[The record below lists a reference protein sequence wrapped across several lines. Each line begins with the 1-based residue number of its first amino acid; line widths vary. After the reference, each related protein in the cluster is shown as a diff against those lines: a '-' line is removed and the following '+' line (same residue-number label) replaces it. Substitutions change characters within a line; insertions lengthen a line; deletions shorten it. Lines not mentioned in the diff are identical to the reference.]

1 MGNKNTV
8 NEKTLSQEYLNTHS
22 THWMYCPRCYLIPA
36 IKPFLMKGELYIS
49 LYCKCLYEEKE
60 FMVFDDYVKL
70 IMKNKATGYFCKKHK
85 SVEGFLFCISCE
97 KWLCDSCFLWHK
109 EKYPKHLYNKIPIR
123 LKEYCHRHEKELAV
137 GYCKLCAK
145 NVCQN
150 CKIAKIKL
158 RHDLFNFDDEDN
170 IANCS
175 KKWNS
180 FLEKKNTHSL
190 NNEKSREEVINLI
203 NNSKDISDE
212 EKKNIINKINDA
224 FFKNKQIND
233 KICEYI
239 LFLQSNFDYSFHIG
253 KIVNRNIFNNIY
265 NIKPEKT
272 TFSIKPQLT
281 PLKNAEKLIK
291 FYEKVHIIQLSP
303 LINIKNL
310 LSEKQNV
317 TKQISKI
324 CLLDKNNAATLTS
337 KGIIIV
343 WNYLNYDE
351 LYRIKKITVNEKAYF
366 EKIDNNNNLNFANTM
381 NDLHNY
387 FIDDDDDDDEF
398 NNNFI
403 QERIIRQQT
412 HIYNLIQNHNNINT
426 NQEENKRINLIK
438 VYKNNS
444 SKLNYSNDMC
454 NQNEINTDKYNDD
467 EEEDLEINY
476 KFRSMA
482 YIKQKNLLCLIIDN
496 CKDIYLFDIIK
507 KEALKEKLSKHKK
520 EVLDL
525 LALKDDN
532 LASYGGDFALR
543 IWNMKRLQNTTTI
556 NVEIK
561 KHYFYFTQLLY
572 GNLIFSTN
580 QSTVKILKLPEF
592 EFEKDITIVPEPV
605 NYFELP
611 DKRLIVSLDDGYV
624 RILKPPDYKVVNI
637 LYNRKRTKI
646 SSFLLLDTQRLLVG
660 LNDYALEI
668 IYFNDKNHKNSS
680 PISSH
685 FSPIASL
692 IKTNDDKDNRVI
704 SISCDNVVKIFLVGD

>member
-1 MGNKNTV
+1 M
-8 NEKTLSQEYLNTHS
+8 
-22 THWMYCPRCYLIPA
+22 
-36 IKPFLMKGELYIS
+36 
-49 LYCKCLYEEKE
+49 
-60 FMVFDDYVKL
+60 
-70 IMKNKATGYFCKKHK
+70 
-85 SVEGFLFCISCE
+85 
-97 KWLCDSCFLWHK
+97 
-109 EKYPKHLYNKIPIR
+109 
-123 LKEYCHRHEKELAV
+123 
-137 GYCKLCAK
+137 
-145 NVCQN
+145 
-150 CKIAKIKL
+150 
-158 RHDLFNFDDEDN
+158 
-170 IANCS
+170 
-175 KKWNS
+175 
-180 FLEKKNTHSL
+180 
-190 NNEKSREEVINLI
+190 
-203 NNSKDISDE
+203 
-212 EKKNIINKINDA
+212 
-224 FFKNKQIND
+224 
-233 KICEYI
+233 
-239 LFLQSNFDYSFHIG
+239 
-253 KIVNRNIFNNIY
+253 
-265 NIKPEKT
+265 
-272 TFSIKPQLT
+272 
-281 PLKNAEKLIK
+281 
-291 FYEKVHIIQLSP
+291 
-303 LINIKNL
+303 
-310 LSEKQNV
+310 
-317 TKQISKI
+317 
-324 CLLDKNNAATLTS
+324 
-337 KGIIIV
+337 
-343 WNYLNYDE
+343 
-351 LYRIKKITVNEKAYF
+351 
-366 EKIDNNNNLNFANTM
+366 
-381 NDLHNY
+381 
-387 FIDDDDDDDEF
+387 
-398 NNNFI
+398 
-403 QERIIRQQT
+403 QQT
-412 HIYNLIQNHNNINT
+412 HIYNLIQNNNINT

-507 KEALKEKLSKHKK
+507 REALKEKLSKHKK

-532 LASYGGDFALR
+532 LASYGEDFAIR

-580 QSTVKILKLPEF
+580 QNTVKILKLPEF

-646 SSFLLLDTQRLLVG
+646 SSFLLLDNQRLLVG

-680 PISSH
+680 AISSH

-692 IKTNDDKDNRVI
+692 IKTKDDKDNRVI